1 MKIQLHS
8 LFEGRSEP
16 LLKQTYSTMPF
27 THLRLSIARTFVT
40 FSLWDPTT
48 TTTTT
53 TDRFDFFSTQNRKGL
68 EPPEEGWM
76 DLDNHP
82 TTTDEIRSLMSDLGV
97 LGKADFK
104 LLLRWRMTIR
114 KQAGLEKKKHARKGG
129 KRGEDDDEDSS
140 DESSGDE
147 EEAGDSDDEN
157 AGDEKDQLLDEMSEL
172 KNSMDAQARRDKKK
186 RAKIKAK
193 ERLRVARGL
202 ASSGEAI
209 VEQEMDLFS
218 LARIKTKGALDVVS
232 KAPTPGIDAARDSD
246 EEPEDDSD
254 ADSDTEEDERRLDK
268 EVDDMWDMYKARRQ
282 KKGEK
287 FTEASKGRDR
297 RTELGAGELD
307 DEDSSDEDGD
317 DDDAS
322 DPADDEFKSDSDELE
337 WDDADE
343 DEDAPKGKKSK
354 SKKDANPLVVDL
366 GTKQKKNAVKAA
378 DMWFSNDLFASG
390 KKAKVAPA
398 EALDSDEDEEE
409 VPVKSSKKEKKKKK
423 QATED
428 EEENFDDL
436 RAKAKEKKAKSE
448 AKTKGSGRGGK
459 GAARDDTYDDESDE
473 DTTRQKRRKA
483 VDGGD
488 FEVVTAEAEPPT
500 DSDSDAEGYG
510 YDSEVDELSDDTRAR
525 ILALGKKMIRKK
537 DREELIED
545 AYNRYAFDDDDVP
558 DWFAEDERRFMKP
571 IPQYTAAELAE
582 AKAQLAAVNTRPIK
596 KVAEAKWR
604 KKKRA
609 EAKISQARVRASAI
623 IEQDDVPDVS
633 KAKEIERVFAK
644 ARRATSGAIKKPRK
658 VVVARKYHRGNAGG
672 PSVDK
677 RQLADARGE
686 RASAKRGGK
695 GGRGGRG
702 RGKR

>member
-40 FSLWDPTT
+40 FSLWDPT

-193 ERLRVARGL
+193 ERLRVARGV

-268 EVDDMWDMYKARRQ
+268 EAVSY
-282 KKGEK
+282 
-287 FTEASKGRDR
+287 THL
-297 RTELGAGELD
+297 TL
-307 DEDSSDEDGD
+307 
-317 DDDAS
+317 
-322 DPADDEFKSDSDELE
+322 P
-337 WDDADE
+337 
-343 DEDAPKGKKSK
+343 
-354 SKKDANPLVVDL
+354 
-366 GTKQKKNAVKAA
+366 TK
-378 DMWFSNDLFASG
+378 
-390 KKAKVAPA
+390 
-398 EALDSDEDEEE
+398 
-409 VPVKSSKKEKKKKK
+409 
-423 QATED
+423 
-428 EEENFDDL
+428 
-436 RAKAKEKKAKSE
+436 
-448 AKTKGSGRGGK
+448 
-459 GAARDDTYDDESDE
+459 
-473 DTTRQKRRKA
+473 
-483 VDGGD
+483 
-488 FEVVTAEAEPPT
+488 
-500 DSDSDAEGYG
+500 
-510 YDSEVDELSDDTRAR
+510 R
-525 ILALGKKMIRKK
+525 I
-537 DREELIED
+537 
-545 AYNRYAFDDDDVP
+545 V
-558 DWFAEDERRFMKP
+558 
-571 IPQYTAAELAE
+571 
-582 AKAQLAAVNTRPIK
+582 
-596 KVAEAKWR
+596 
-604 KKKRA
+604 
-609 EAKISQARVRASAI
+609 
-623 IEQDDVPDVS
+623 
-633 KAKEIERVFAK
+633 
-644 ARRATSGAIKKPRK
+644 
-658 VVVARKYHRGNAGG
+658 
-672 PSVDK
+672 
-677 RQLADARGE
+677 
-686 RASAKRGGK
+686 
-695 GGRGGRG
+695 
-702 RGKR
+702 